1 MVQFVKKTI
10 GELFHFESSNAIYH
24 AINVTVH
31 GKRETNSFPYVVR
44 SSVHNGIKGYIV
56 EPKNGLNSGNTI
68 SLAQDTGEF
77 FYQEKSYFTGNKVK
91 VLMPIGFELTKC
103 CALYLMTAM
112 QKAFYAF
119 TWGSS
124 FNTDV
129 MKKVEVVVPV
139 TDSGQLDVQYMEQYI
154 KRVEADYI
162 KRVEAY
168 LSTLGYESLDDCE
181 LSSQDL
187 KVLSGPDEWGE
198 FEVSMLLQLAR
209 VGWCA
214 NGKFNKLRDTSEHQT
229 NEFTLPLV
237 NAKHGNNGVMF
248 YGRKSDWSYTTNA
261 IGVVSNGAVATGD
274 VYFHPYDVSKMWDA
288 YLLQPKKGQWSNNV
302 KVYVAT
308 SLKKAIKM
316 TFGWENK
323 AVWSKVQCVK
333 IKLPVTSDG
342 KPDYDFMDQYITAI
356 EKKKVLKLKQAMD
369 HKLELYREVSHQ
381 N

>member
-1 MVQFVKKTI
+1 MSTFLLSKFFSIQKTKKLDKSDLVIPLKGDKKYPYVTRTVNNNGIESYTGYIDDFHLNPGNSFSLGLLQMNFQWHEEPWYCGQFVRRIVPKYDFSRNVMLYFLSVLQKNSV
-10 GELFHFESSNAIYH
+10 LFDPQAI
-24 AINVTVH
+24 
-31 GKRETNSFPYVVR
+31 KRVD
-44 SSVHNGIKGYIV
+44 GIFD
-56 EPKNGLNSGNTI
+56 
-68 SLAQDTGEF
+68 SLRVD
-77 FYQEKSYFTGNKVK
+77 
-91 VLMPIGFELTKC
+91 L
-103 CALYLMTAM
+103 
-112 QKAFYAF
+112 
-119 TWGSS
+119 
-124 FNTDV
+124 
-129 MKKVEVVVPV
+129 PV
-139 TDSGQLDVQYMEQYI
+139 TSDGQLDVQYMEQYI
-154 KRVEADYI
+154 KRIEAQYI
-162 KRVEAY
+162 KRIEAY
-168 LSTLGYESLDDCE
+168 LSVLGYDSIDDCE

-198 FEVSMLLQLAR
+198 FKVSMLLQLAS

-308 SLKKAIKM
+308 SLKKSIKM

-323 AVWSKVQCVK
+323 AVWSKVQRVK
-333 IKLPVTSDG
+333 IKLPVTPDG
-342 KPDYDFMDQYITAI
+342 KPDYNFMDQYITAI
-356 EKKKVLKLKQAMD
+356 EKKKVLLLKQHLD
-369 HKLELYREVSHQ
+369 KRLNLYRGAIK
-381 N
+381 